1 MNDRMKVCMNER
13 MTVVCMF
20 YYLNGNK
27 HIKEEK
33 KLFGLGRWRKATVL
47 ANVSGV
53 LSRHAMESV
62 QFRQVSLHSSC
73 WTGKSLFNY
82 MAMPWDTQKCLK

>member
-1 MNDRMKVCMNER
+1 MPRI
-13 MTVVCMF
+13 
-20 YYLNGNK
+20 L
-27 HIKEEK
+27 EK
-33 KLFGLGRWRKATVL
+33 SPVPPGQVTFRVGRWRKATVL